1 MNMIPNI
8 FTDSEV
14 RHFWV
19 WVDPADMISHHNMN
33 IVGSFCSAP
42 QIASSET
49 MMFTLNPAFHGFIS
63 PFQNNLMRNYA
74 ADYNLELARRARF
87 HRYPCRLQAIFL
99 LESES
104 DAVTYQEK
112 NPRHVEDRVLK
123 RVTSA
128 GDYCF
133 SRHDSSWVNFL
144 RLPHMMS
151 PEDIDN
157 CTNAYWLG
165 QSVEDVQLSSFG
177 KRWTQERTTELLYL
191 GRIDFE

>member
-1 MNMIPNI
+1 MNMAPNI
-8 FTDSEV
+8 FDDSAV

-19 WVDPADMISHHNMN
+19 WVDPEDMISHHNMN
-33 IVGSFCSAP
+33 IVGSFCSTP
-42 QIASSET
+42 QSASSET
-49 MMFTLNPAFHGFIS
+49 MMFIPNPAFHGFVS
-63 PFQNNLMRNYA
+63 PFQNNLTRNYA

-87 HRYPCRLQAIFL
+87 HRYPCRLQAVFL

-104 DAVTYQEK
+104 DAVTYQEE
-112 NPRHVEDRVLK
+112 NPKHVEDRVLK
-123 RVTSA
+123 RVTTA

-151 PEDIDN
+151 QEDIDN

-165 QSVEDVQLSSFG
+165 QSFEDIQLSSYG
-177 KRWTQERTTELLYL
+177 KPWTQQCATEILYL